1 MFDGFVGSATMTNT
15 ETPIIII
22 DKREKLPLH
31 LPNSEIGLLE
41 TGDYSIKGLTNLI
54 SVERKSLPDLYGC
67 FGQSRDRFER
77 ELVRLAEF
85 PYPAIVVEAT
95 LEMVLA
101 GTKFSRVHPQSAI
114 GSLIAWGTK
123 FRIPVWLAG
132 DRRMAAGTVRK
143 ILFAAAKY
151 IQETNGAK

>member
-1 MFDGFVGSATMTNT
+1 MGST
-15 ETPIIII
+15 TPVILI
-22 DKREKLPLH
+22 DSREQKPLV
-31 LPNSEIGLLE
+31 LPNSRRATLP
-41 TGDYSIKGLTNLI
+41 TGDYSIGGLEHLVA
-54 SVERKSLPDLYGC
+54 VERKSLEDLYGC

-85 PYPAIVVEAT
+85 PYPAIVIEAS
-95 LEMVLA
+95 MIDVLQ
-101 GTKFSRVHPQSAI
+101 GTKYSRVNPMSAI

-143 ILFAAAKY
+143 ILYAAVKY
-151 IQETNGAK
+151 IEETNGAK

>member
-1 MFDGFVGSATMTNT
+1 MKEAEIQIV
-15 ETPIIII
+15 I
-22 DKREKLPLH
+22 DTREQRPLV
-31 LPNSEIGLLE
+31 LPNSIVRTLE
-41 TGDYSIKGLTNLI
+41 VGDYSVTGYENLI
-54 SVERKSLPDLYGC
+54 SIERKSLMDLFGC

-77 ELVRLAEF
+77 ELAKLSEY
-85 PYPAIVVEAT
+85 PYPAIVIEAT

-132 DRRMAAGTVRK
+132 DRRMAAGAVRK
-143 ILFAAAKY
+143 ILYAAVKY
-151 IQETNGAK
+151 IEETNAQRR